1 MGSFFKYFALATFV
15 ALFAIILQAYR
26 ESGSLQDLTEILT
39 SLIRLEKVN
48 SVNEVT
54 KKIAIG
60 FGCCSDLTVK
70 ANFLN
75 FSNFNTDFSKFTES
89 NDEINT
95 YEDFMRSFY
104 FYFSKSAAAERYTGN
119 KVLFQVR

>member
-1 MGSFFKYFALATFV
+1 MGSFFKYFAFATFV

-39 SLIRLEKVN
+39 SLIRLEKVTRSN
-48 SVNEVT
+48 DVP
-54 KKIAIG
+54 KKIVLG

-75 FSNFNTDFSKFTES
+75 FSNFYTDFSKFTEN
-89 NDEINT
+89 NDEIDT
-95 YEDFMRSFY
+95 FDDFMRSFY

-119 KVLFQVR
+119 KELFKV